1 MAKKKAK
8 RKRKSYPDDRND
20 PNRGDGLNDRQREA
34 QRRFHDNDSL
44 GGETGRYLDSIRGTS
59 DDPGE

>member
-1 MAKKKAK
+1 MKTKKKKKPA
-8 RKRKSYPDDRND
+8 YYDDRND
-20 PNRGDGLNDRQREA
+20 PNHGDGLNDEQRTA

-44 GGETGRYLDSIRGTS
+44 GGETGRYLDMIRGTA